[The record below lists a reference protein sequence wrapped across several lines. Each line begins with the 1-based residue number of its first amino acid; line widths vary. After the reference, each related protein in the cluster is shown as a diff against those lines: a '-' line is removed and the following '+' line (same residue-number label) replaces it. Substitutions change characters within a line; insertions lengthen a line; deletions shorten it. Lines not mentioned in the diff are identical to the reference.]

1 MAVSPDRRRPGGPTR
16 PSPRGAGA
24 QPASLKYFLRITE
37 LGSVSRAAE
46 SLHVAQSALSRHVAN
61 MEAEFGQALLLR
73 TGRGVALTPAGEEL
87 ARYARAMLRLGDEAK
102 AALAQTAASP
112 TGTLAVGFPLSLT
125 RALCIPLIERS
136 RTLFP
141 RLALQLHD
149 EISGALADRL
159 RSGRLQVAL
168 LFEDAGLDG
177 LSWQPVFEE
186 ELFLAVGTRHPLA
199 RETAIGWGELAS
211 TPLAIPSAPFGV
223 RTIVDQA
230 LRKAGLAPQVLV
242 EANSLTVMLQVAR
255 SGLGGA
261 VLSACS
267 VAEDV
272 AAGDVVLLPLAGGG
286 LVRRVVVAM
295 SPVEPQ
301 LTATGL
307 VFDALVALAREQAGQ
322 GTWRGC
328 RPLAP

>member
-1 MAVSPDRRRPGGPTR
+1 MDLR
-16 PSPRGAGA
+16 
-24 QPASLKYFLRITE
+24 QFKYFLRIAE

-102 AALAQTAASP
+102 AALAQTADSP
-112 TGTLAVGFPLSLT
+112 TGTLSVGFPLSLT
-125 RALCIPLIERS
+125 RALCIPLIERARS
-136 RTLFP
+136 LYP

-168 LFEDAGLDG
+168 LFEGVGLDG

-186 ELFLAVGTRHPLA
+186 ELFLAVSARHPLA
-199 RETAIGWGELAS
+199 RESKIDLEWLA
-211 TPLAIPSAPFGV
+211 TVPLAIPSAPFGV
-223 RTIVDQA
+223 RPIVEQA

-242 EANSLTVMLQVAR
+242 EANSLTVMAHVAR
-255 SGLGGA
+255 AGLGGA

-267 VAEDV
+267 VADEV
-272 AAGDVVLLPLAGGG
+272 AAGDLVLLPLAGAH
-286 LVRRVVVAM
+286 LVRRIVVAI

-307 VFDALVALAREQAGQ
+307 VFDLMVTLAREQADQ
-322 GTWRGC
+322 GRWRGC
-328 RPLAP
+328 KPLAH

>member
-1 MAVSPDRRRPGGPTR
+1 MDLR
-16 PSPRGAGA
+16 
-24 QPASLKYFLRITE
+24 QFKYFLRIAE

-102 AALAQTAASP
+102 AALAHTAASP
-112 TGTLAVGFPLSLT
+112 SGTLAVGFPLSLT
-125 RALCIPLIERS
+125 RALCIPLIERLRS
-136 RTLFP
+136 LYP

-186 ELFLAVGTRHPLA
+186 ELFLAVNARHPLA
-199 RETAIGWGELAS
+199 RESVIDLESLAA
-211 TPLAIPSAPFGV
+211 TPLAVPSAPLGV
-223 RTIVDQA
+223 RPVVERA
-230 LRKAGLAPQVLV
+230 LHRAGLAPQVLV
-242 EANSLTVMLQVAR
+242 EANSLTVMVQAAR
-255 SGLGGA
+255 TGLGGA

-267 VAEDV
+267 VADEV
-272 AAGDVVLLPLAGGG
+272 AAGELVLLPFAGGG
-286 LVRRVVVAM
+286 MVRRVVVAM
-295 SPVEPQ
+295 SPVEPA
-301 LTATGL
+301 LAATGL
-307 VFDALVALAREQAGQ
+307 VFDELVALARQQAGQ
-322 GTWRGC
+322 GLWRGC
-328 RPLAP
+328 RPLAHSTALHRPSQRGKT